1 MKPMNSLRCVWTLAG
16 VLLAGGLWAAGE
28 EEVLAEASTAAGV
41 VLDNAATKTALDS
54 ESLVLPAAWGAN
66 AAGTLK
72 VEGGSA
78 GLVSGDT
85 SPDAETYDWDTAPLL
100 PGTYALTLVAGG
112 ETYTATY
119 LVAAA
124 AVAEWGTLSIDNG
137 TTAASGGKTYLADG
151 ESETLVLPAAWGET
165 VEGEV
170 TVTVTGA
177 NGTGSAAGEISS
189 DSETCDWATG
199 PLMPGMYDVTLAWNG
214 QTYTATYVVPAL
226 AEAALVGDGAATI
239 DNAMDA
245 NGVRQAASA
254 STTFNVVWPGLTGSV
269 TVSRDGKDQNAVPS
283 ADGSWEWKTNG
294 LVRGTYTFTHVA
306 GGATETAKFYL
317 DSDLLGV
324 IFGEDAVLPVPAE
337 WYVANVSE
345 TIPDEAADVSDSL
358 KASAQNGHAYWKNY
372 VLGWNPSDATVALLA
387 RVVDVDAE
395 TGAASVRLTGMNPP
409 MTAFG
414 DLALKY
420 RLYRADSET
429 AAFTAVGD
437 AQDAAEF
444 TDAAS
449 GELSVQQRFYRPAAV
464 LERK

>member
-16 VLLAGGLWAAGE
+16 VLLAGGLWAAGG

-78 GLVSGDT
+78 
-85 SPDAETYDWDTAPLL
+85 
-100 PGTYALTLVAGG
+100 
-112 ETYTATY
+112 
-119 LVAAA
+119 
-124 AVAEWGTLSIDNG
+124 
-137 TTAASGGKTYLADG
+137 
-151 ESETLVLPAAWGET
+151 
-165 VEGEV
+165 
-170 TVTVTGA
+170 
-177 NGTGSAAGEISS
+177 AGEISS

-199 PLMPGMYDVTLAWNG
+199 PLMPGTYDITLAWNG

-372 VLGWNPSDATVALLA
+372 VLGWDPSDATVALLA

-409 MTAFG
+409 KTAFG

>member
-1 MKPMNSLRCVWTLAG
+1 MKPMNAMRRVWTLAG
-16 VLLAGGLWAAGE
+16 VLLAGGLWADGVEGA
-28 EEVLAEASTAAGV
+28 LAEATTATGV
-41 VLDNAATKTALDS
+41 VLDNAATKTALGS
-54 ESLVLPAAWGAN
+54 ESLVLPAAWGAD

-72 VEGGSA
+72 VEGAGSDVT
-78 GLVSGDT
+78 LPEGDE
-85 SPDAETYDWDTAPLL
+85 SYDWETAPLL

-112 ETYTATY
+112 ETYTATF

-137 TTAASGGKTYLADG
+137 TTAASGGKTYVADG

-177 NGTGSAAGEISS
+177 NGTGSAAGGISS

-199 PLMPGMYDVTLAWNG
+199 PLMPGTYDVTLAWNG

-239 DNAMDA
+239 DNEMDA

-283 ADGSWEWKTNG
+283 ADGSWDWNTNG

-324 IFGEDAVLPVPAE
+324 IFGDDAVLPVPAE
-337 WYVANVSE
+337 WYAANVSE
-345 TIPDEAADVSDSL
+345 TIPDEAADASDSL

-372 VLGWNPSDATVALLA
+372 VLGWNPADASVALLA
-387 RVVDVDAE
+387 RIVDVDAE

-409 MTAFG
+409 QTTFG
-414 DLALKY
+414 DLALRY

-429 AAFTAVGD
+429 AAFAPVGD
-437 AQDAAEF
+437 VQDGPEF
-444 TDAAS
+444 TDATGDA
-449 GELSVQQRFYRPAAV
+449 QQRLYRPAAV